1 MMDKPL
7 TIRRYELIDKLC
19 NAINEAQMP
28 AFVTVDIL
36 ERMLIEVRKI
46 ADIEYENDLK
56 SYESRE
62 VTHNEDN

>member
-7 TIRRYELIDKLC
+7 TIRRHELIDKLC

-28 AFVTVDIL
+28 AFITVDIL
-36 ERMLIEVRKI
+36 ERILIEMKKLSDV
-46 ADIEYENDLK
+46 EYANDLK

-62 VTHNEDN
+62 VTTK